1 MQPKNKTDEV
11 PVHSQRVPVSKG
23 LHSIANWGSWRCC
36 SEFVWRPLETALNSV
51 LWLPFEIN
59 TNPFIHSHAES
70 KCTKFQTNPRHTKCF
85 TRKCCMHTYSNITGA
100 REIFRSDL
108 RKMGKIHSRE
118 VAEERAPPWIG
129 YNKNGICRCRC
140 ESKTKKC
147 QWHMCCTGVQYI
159 STRLSNVSN
168 FRNSRGNIF
177 GREMEEWGTGERK
190 RRRWE
195 MGREQ
200 GARPCIDVYLA
211 SVRSLQRTVK
221 KSAWQTCGT
230 IRM

>member
-1 MQPKNKTDEV
+1 MVRNCFVFRLAAFLRNQHQPFQFQPRQV
-11 PVHSQRVPVSKG
+11 QVHKIP
-23 LHSIANWGSWRCC
+23 
-36 SEFVWRPLETALNSV
+36 
-51 LWLPFEIN
+51 
-59 TNPFIHSHAES
+59 NPR
-70 KCTKFQTNPRHTKCF
+70 TRHTKCF

-108 RKMGKIHSRE
+108 GKMGKIHSRE

-177 GREMEEWGTGERK
+177 GRAEEQGTGK
-190 RRRWE
+190 N
-195 MGREQ
+195 GRVRGEQ
-200 GARPCIDVYLA
+200 GA
-211 SVRSLQRTVK
+211 
-221 KSAWQTCGT
+221 
-230 IRM
+230 